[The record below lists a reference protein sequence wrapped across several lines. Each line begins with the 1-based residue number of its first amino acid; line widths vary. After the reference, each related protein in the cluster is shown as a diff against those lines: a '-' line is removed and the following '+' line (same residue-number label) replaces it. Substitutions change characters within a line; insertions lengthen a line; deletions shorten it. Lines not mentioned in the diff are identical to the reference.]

1 MSFISKVLEKVV
13 TKRLDDHMLD
23 NNLYSSVQSAYR
35 ERHSTETA
43 LLKVQSDILTALD
56 SGSGAV
62 LLMLDLSAAFDTIDH
77 GILLSR
83 LNSLYGISGDALDW
97 FKSYLSNR
105 VQRVIIGD
113 TVSECKDLNFG
124 VPQGSVLGPKI
135 YCMYTKPISD
145 IIAGHGLSHHCYADD
160 TQLYIA
166 IEHSAN
172 LHNELLRMERCV
184 ADIRNWMRHNM
195 LKLNDD
201 KTELIVFASRYNQH

>member
-1 MSFISKVLEKVV
+1 
-13 TKRLDDHMLD
+13 MLD
-23 NNLYSSVQSAYR
+23 NNLYSSVQSAYK

-43 LLKVQSDILTALD
+43 LLKVLCDILTALD

-62 LLMLDLSAAFDTIDH
+62 LLMLDQSAAFDTIDH

-83 LNSLYGISGDALDW
+83 LNSLYGISGDTLDW
-97 FKSYLSNR
+97 FKSYLSNP

-113 TVSECKDLNFG
+113 SVSESKYSNFG

-135 YCMYTKPISD
+135 YCMYTKPIRY
-145 IIAGHGLSHHCYADD
+145 IIAEHGLSHHSYADD

-172 LHNELLRMERCV
+172 IHSELLRIERCV
-184 ADIRNWMRHNM
+184 ADIRNWMRHSM
-195 LKLNDD
+195 LKTNDD
-201 KTELIVFASRYNQH
+201 KTELIVFALRYNQHLYSDVSMMIGNTTVVCLP